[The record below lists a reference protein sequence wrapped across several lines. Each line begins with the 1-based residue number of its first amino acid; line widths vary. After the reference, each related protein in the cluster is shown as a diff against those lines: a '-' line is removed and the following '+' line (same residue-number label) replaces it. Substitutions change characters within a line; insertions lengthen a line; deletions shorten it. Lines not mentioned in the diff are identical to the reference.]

1 MRRRKAAA
9 AAARVSLAALLLGA
23 AAAPAGV
30 LPAAA
35 EDGRADNEARY
46 SACLGEALEPS
57 VFRDVEGSF
66 AEDAVNC
73 LAYYGIAR
81 GDSSTLFSPGNSITR
96 WQMALFL
103 VRAAEA
109 AGADLPEPVDQG
121 FDDIGALGSSTR
133 RAVNQLAALGVT
145 RGTAEDRFSPYGPVT
160 RQQMALF
167 LHRFMGRIPIGE
179 GGAEAGEVTPDD
191 TLFEDI
197 GHLSGAARRAVGV
210 MYEMGITSG
219 TSKTRFSPSDRVSRG
234 QMAVFIARVLD
245 HSNARPA
252 GVTIQVDRASAP
264 AGDTINLHFSVRDAQ
279 RRPVRGAY
287 LDIFSISPRRWGSAF
302 DEREYCSEEVQ
313 GLFSGQVCQIDRSD
327 RRTDDLGN
335 VFAAV
340 EFSESKVLWA
350 WTGALF
356 EVFRDGLTEAG
367 SIEISVSQ
375 PAARLVVQDDMRTG
389 AARLRLGEQVTFT
402 MQLTDRSGIPT
413 ATGGVGVRVS
423 TRIDEGGVRGRASVK
438 TYPTD
443 SFGRVRLTFRQLD
456 PDPSALSVDD
466 YTELV
471 LGVTSPGLEV
481 VDRTTVQVLADGGE
495 ALSWVEEEAEPLL
508 LRLSQEKAYHLV
520 ATAGPG
526 VAHLVTAALTDQYGE
541 PVEGARLEFTSDDRR
556 GVGPDAKRSVTDSQG
571 TVRLRYL
578 RDGSSPGTE
587 TITVRAPGE
596 EEVEA
601 ARVRHHWSTAH
612 RSIGYL
618 GAEILAADVSDNVII
633 LYPDSPTLVRYDS
646 NDGFTVEGAVR
657 TMAEFEEAL
666 QSGAY
671 ERLSFREYLPDSS
684 ASNGFELS
692 NVTIYDSA

>member
-1 MRRRKAAA
+1 MGRRKAAG
-9 AAARVSLAALLLGA
+9 AAARGALAALLLGA
-23 AAAPAGV
+23 GMAPIGV
-30 LPAAA
+30 LPAKAA
-35 EDGRADNEARY
+35 DGRADNEARY
-46 SACLGEALEPS
+46 SACVGEALAPS
-57 VFRDVEGSF
+57 VFSDLEDSF

-109 AGADLPEPVDQG
+109 AGAVLPEPLDQG
-121 FDDIGALGSSTR
+121 FTDIGALGSSTH
-133 RAVNQLAALGVT
+133 RAVNQLAAMGVT
-145 RGTAEDRFSPYGPVT
+145 RGTAEGRFSPYGPVT

-167 LHRFMGRIPIGE
+167 LYRFMGGIPIGE
-179 GGAEAGEVTPDD
+179 GGVEVGEVTPDD
-191 TLFEDI
+191 TLFKDI
-197 GHLSGAARRAVGV
+197 GHLSGAARRAVLV

-219 TSKTRFSPSDRVSRG
+219 ASETRFSPSDRVSRG

-252 GVTIQVDRASAP
+252 GVTIQADRASVP
-264 AGDTINLHFSVRDAQ
+264 AGDTVNLHFSVRDEQ
-279 RRPVRGAY
+279 RRPMRGAY

-302 DEREYCSEEVQ
+302 DKREYCSEEVQ
-313 GLFSGQVCQIDRSD
+313 GLFTGQVCQIDRSD

-367 SIEISVSQ
+367 SIEISVAQ

-402 MQLTDRSGIPT
+402 MQLTDRSGNST
-413 ATGGVGVRVS
+413 ATGGAGVRVS
-423 TRIDEGGVRGRASVK
+423 ARIDEGGVRGRPTVK
-438 TYPTD
+438 TYYTD
-443 SFGRVRLTFRQLD
+443 SFGRVILTFRQPD
-456 PDPSALSVDD
+456 PDPSALSIED
-466 YTELV
+466 YAELV
-471 LGVTSPGLEV
+471 LEVTAPGLEV
-481 VDRTTVQVLADGGE
+481 VDRTTVQILADGGA
-495 ALSWVEEEAEPLL
+495 ALSWVEEQAEPLL

-556 GVGPDAKRSVTDSQG
+556 GVGPDARRSVTDAQG
-571 TVRLRYL
+571 TVRFRYL
-578 RDGSSPGTE
+578 RNGSRPGTE
-587 TITVRAPGE
+587 TITVRAAGE
-596 EEVEA
+596 EDVEEA
-601 ARVRHHWSTAH
+601 QVRHHWSTPH

-618 GAEILAADVSDNVII
+618 GAVILAVDVSDNVIV
-633 LYPDSPTLVRYDS
+633 LHPESPTLVRYDS
-646 NDGFTVEGAVR
+646 NDGFEVEGAVS
-657 TMAEFEEAL
+657 TLIEFEEAL
-666 QSGAY
+666 RSGAY
-671 ERLSFREYLPDSS
+671 ERLSFRTYSPDSS
-684 ASNGFELS
+684 VSNGFDLS
-692 NVTIYDSA
+692 NDSFYDSA